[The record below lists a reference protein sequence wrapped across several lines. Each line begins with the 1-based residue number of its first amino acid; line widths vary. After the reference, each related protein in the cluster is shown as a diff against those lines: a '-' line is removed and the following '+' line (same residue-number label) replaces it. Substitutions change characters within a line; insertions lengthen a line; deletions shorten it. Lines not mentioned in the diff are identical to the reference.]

1 MDASMN
7 DMLTAIKN
15 IVTAINDQS
24 RQTLLI
30 SGSQV
35 AEGLASTAG
44 GMVLTGSGRL
54 VNISVVTAGS
64 GAGEVHD
71 TNVAT
76 NMTGANF
83 LCVIPAA
90 VGIYAINMPFNL
102 GIAVKTGTGQ
112 VIAISYSIGNVAR
125 GGQ

>member
-1 MDASMN
+1 MN
-7 DMLTAIKN
+7 DLLTAAKN
-15 IVTAINDQS
+15 IVSAINDQS
-24 RQTLLI
+24 RQTLMLA
-30 SGSQV
+30 GAQV
-35 AEGLASTAG
+35 AEGLASTTG

-54 VNISVVTAGS
+54 VNISVVAAGS

-76 NMTGANF
+76 NMTGSNF

-90 VGIYAINMPFNL
+90 VGIYVINMPFNL
-102 GIAVKTGTGQ
+102 GIGVKTGTGQ
-112 VIAISYSIGNVAR
+112 VISISYSTGNFAR